1 MITILM
7 YLSEALIVLSL
18 LMMVGFGFRG
28 LILGRKNYIAIGSM
42 ALALVVFLISLA
54 IANPDAYPPISG
66 KYVTTTEV
74 AVVFTAIAMFGLAIL
89 ALLASAVHGLF
100 R

>member
-1 MITILM
+1 MVTILI
-7 YLSEALIVLSL
+7 YLSLTLIGLSM
-18 LMMVGFGFRG
+18 LMMVGFGFRA
-28 LILGRKNYIAIGSM
+28 LALGRKNYVAIGSM

-54 IANPDAYPPISG
+54 IANPDAYPPING

-89 ALLASAVHGLF
+89 ALLASAVRGLF

>member
-7 YLSEALIVLSL
+7 YLSQALIVACV
-18 LMMVGFGFRG
+18 LMMVGFGLRG
-28 LILGRKNYIAIGSM
+28 LVFGRKNYIAIGSM

-54 IANPDAYPPISG
+54 IADPDVYPPING

-74 AVVFTAIAMFGLAIL
+74 AVVFTAIAMFGLAIA
-89 ALLASAVHGLF
+89 ALLVSAVHGLF

>member
-1 MITILM
+1 MITFIM
-7 YLSEALIVLSL
+7 YLSEALIVLCV
-18 LMMVGFGFRG
+18 LMMVGFGLRG
-28 LILGRKNYIAIGSM
+28 LILGRKNYIAMGSM

-54 IANPDAYPPISG
+54 IANPDGYPPING

-89 ALLASAVHGLF
+89 ALLVSAVRGLF

>member
-1 MITILM
+1 MITFIM
-7 YLSEALIVLSL
+7 YLSEALIVLCV
-18 LMMVGFGFRG
+18 LMMVGFGLRG
-28 LILGRKNYIAIGSM
+28 LVLGRKNYIAIGSM
-42 ALALVVFLISLA
+42 VLALIVFLISLV
-54 IANPDAYPPISG
+54 IADPDVYPPING